1 MLLAM
6 RPLIPPQPPHTHTPY
21 AYLFPRS
28 TCTHTHITPITP
40 CLQSLILVDEPW
52 YNEPGYEQRADLA
65 ASDRYSAGLLPATV
79 KWAMLDQLQHP
90 PDYFADVIRQ
100 HFRCVCVCVVVVE
113 GVCVWGG
120 GGGAASRISPAAD
133 AAQPHRFWS
142 GCLAPLQAAGA
153 CHPGELLQV
162 GDLVWREG
170 ARRWVVG
177 VAAYA
182 GKSVWL
188 LLVLCLPR
196 RRAASDALRCSAR
209 PGIPLPYCR
218 CRAGRRGAAPPGCAG
233 GGAAQ
238 ATAMR
243 V

>member
-6 RPLIPPQPPHTHTPY
+6 RPLIPPQPPPTHTPY

-100 HFRCVCVCVVVVE
+100 HFRWVC
-113 GVCVWGG
+113 GG
-120 GGGAASRISPAAD
+120 GGVGDPAAGSGGGEGGRVWWGSCAAPRAERSPDPQAAVLHSLTGFGPRLPRPPAASTPTAN
-133 AAQPHRFWS
+133 
-142 GCLAPLQAAGA
+142 
-153 CHPGELLQV
+153 
-162 GDLVWREG
+162 
-170 ARRWVVG
+170 
-177 VAAYA
+177 
-182 GKSVWL
+182 
-188 LLVLCLPR
+188 CLP
-196 RRAASDALRCSAR
+196 ACPFAC
-209 PGIPLPYCR
+209 
-218 CRAGRRGAAPPGCAG
+218 
-233 GGAAQ
+233 
-238 ATAMR
+238 
-243 V
+243 